1 LAREFGGLSLS
12 TCRSNSS
19 RGIVLGAPHLFHVH
33 DGAGSRLAAQ
43 PLPPAVDDA
52 ETWICVRENYLGAAR
67 ILFWL
72 AGRNYPVLPDPGRG
86 ASFLRNLC
94 GNWPRAI
101 KHTQKAKLPTGVGF
115 AR

>member
-1 LAREFGGLSLS
+1 MAREFGGLSLS

-67 ILFWL
+67 ILF
-72 AGRNYPVLPDPGRG
+72 
-86 ASFLRNLC
+86 C
-94 GNWPRAI
+94 WPAEKR
-101 KHTQKAKLPTGVGF
+101 
-115 AR
+115 